1 MEKKYDIEAVKEP
14 LDWAQKTLDNKK
26 YPSGRFE
33 INTSATI
40 IDCGVFLKSMMSVIF
55 RNRENPTFYPTIDQL
70 CTFIISYLCILLNFC
85 KEVGPFIIN
94 FCSKFLIVHESNV
107 E

>member
-1 MEKKYDIEAVKEP
+1 MYFKDDSVHKRNECRY
-14 LDWAQKTLDNKK
+14 LLWSLCKTLYNN
-26 YPSGRFE
+26 Y
-33 INTSATI
+33 
-40 IDCGVFLKSMMSVIF
+40 CGVFLKSMISVIS
-55 RNRENPTFYPTIDQL
+55 RNKENPTFYPTIDQL